1 MVGKMLVK
9 REIFSHLL
17 ALDDYLLA
25 LTFYDEYHNSGNFAE
40 TIKTRMKVK

>member
-1 MVGKMLVK
+1 MVGKMFVK

-25 LTFYDEYHNSGNFAE
+25 LTFYDEYDI
-40 TIKTRMKVK
+40 TIVVILLKP